1 MVPAWLLIH
10 QTWVVSS
17 LFGRL
22 LVDRNSLDWVLQVLE
37 TRQTEGQRVGWG
49 VTFGQHG
56 VSLKLSPQNQ
66 CRGRLMIRFFA
77 PTIANLTAADE
88 VAMMRTASP
97 VLIVNVFMHVQR
109 LAG

>member
-1 MVPAWLLIH
+1 
-10 QTWVVSS
+10 
-17 LFGRL
+17 
-22 LVDRNSLDWVLQVLE
+22 
-37 TRQTEGQRVGWG
+37 
-49 VTFGQHG
+49 
-56 VSLKLSPQNQ
+56 
-66 CRGRLMIRFFA
+66 MIRLFA